1 MAMLDPSRIR
11 NVGVLGHG
19 GVGKTT
25 LIENILHDAGVVS
38 RVGSVEDGTTVGDYL
53 QEEKDHHHT
62 ITMKLA
68 HIDWKGTRI
77 HLVDHPGYAD
87 FVGEVAASSAVLDGV
102 IILVDAAA
110 GPEIGTDN
118 AVKYAD
124 LHKVPR
130 AFLVN
135 KLDRDHTDYLQV
147 VERLRASYGKQCVPL
162 VVPVGA
168 GSGISGVVNILDESQ
183 AASPELESLREQ
195 AMDVVAETDDSL
207 TEKYLDGQKLTTDE
221 LRRGLHDG
229 ITRGDIIPVLAGAA
243 TRDIGMRELLDLVA
257 QCFPSPVDRHVIVHK
272 GDGNLVELEV
282 SPTAP
287 FLGQVFHAAIDPYVG
302 HLTFFRVLTG
312 TLKSQSEFF
321 NHTRGVK
328 ERTGQIYLL
337 NGSVQEPVDAV
348 GPGDLAAM
356 TKLKDTHFGD
366 TIEALGEDLEAD
378 PIELPEGMVK
388 LAIIPKSR
396 ADEDKIGEAL
406 GKLHEEDPTFEH
418 YRDEE
423 TREHI
428 IRGMGDMQ
436 LEVLLERMERQ
447 FGVHAE
453 VRPPKIAYKET
464 IRGEAEAHGRHKKQS
479 GGHGQFGDVHL
490 RVRPNARGAGYEY
503 VDSITGGVVPRQYIP
518 SVDKGS
524 RDALAKGVLA
534 GYPVVDIVVEL
545 FDGSFH
551 TVDSSDMAFQIAASM
566 AVQEAVQKA
575 RPCLLEPVAAVAI
588 TTPDEYLGD
597 ITGDLNSRR
606 GRILGIDPAASGKQ
620 IIQAQVPERELRG
633 YASKL
638 RSFTHGKG
646 SYESRF
652 SHYEELPEHLEK
664 AVMAEN
670 TPG

>member
-1 MAMLDPSRIR
+1 MSMLDPSRIR

-25 LIENILHDAGVVS
+25 LIENVLHDAGVVN
-38 RVGSVEDGTTVGDYL
+38 RVGTVEDGTTVGDYL
-53 QEEKDHHHT
+53 QEEKEHHHT

-68 HIDWKGTRI
+68 HVDWNGVRV

-102 IILVDAAA
+102 VILVDGAA
-110 GPEIGTDN
+110 GPEVGTDN

-130 AFLVN
+130 AFFVN
-135 KLDRDHTDYLQV
+135 KLDRDQTDFATV
-147 VERLRASYGKQCVPL
+147 VEQLKEAYGKACVPL
-162 VVPVGA
+162 VVPT
-168 GSGISGVVNILDESQ
+168 GSGPISGVVNILDE
-183 AASPELESLREQ
+183 AAESDPAFAALREQ

-207 TEKYLDGQKLTTDE
+207 TEKYLDGQKLTPDE
-221 LRRGLHDG
+221 LRQGLHDG
-229 ITRGDIIPVLAGAA
+229 IARGDIMPILAGSA
-243 TRDIGMRELLDLVA
+243 TQDIGMRELLDLIA
-257 QCFPSPVDRHVIVHK
+257 LCFPSPVDRHVVVHK
-272 GDGNLVELEV
+272 GDGSLVELEV
-282 SPTAP
+282 SPDAP
-287 FLGQVFHAAIDPYVG
+287 FLGQVFHSAIDPYVG

-312 TLKSQSEFF
+312 TLKSQSDFI
-321 NHTRGVK
+321 NHTRGHK

-337 NGSVQEPVDAV
+337 NGAQQEPVEAV

-366 TIEALGEDLEAD
+366 TIEAIGADFEAD

-388 LAIIPKSR
+388 LAIVPKSR
-396 ADEDKIGEAL
+396 ADEDKIGESL
-406 GKLHEEDPTFEH
+406 GKLHEEDPTFDH
-418 YRDEE
+418 FRDEQ
-423 TREHI
+423 THEHI

-453 VRPPKIAYKET
+453 VRPPRIAYKET
-464 IRGEAEAHGRHKKQS
+464 IRGSAEAHGRHKKQS
-479 GGHGQFGDVHL
+479 GGHGQFGDVHI
-490 RVRPNARGAGYEY
+490 RVRPNERGAGYEF
-503 VDSITGGVVPRQYIP
+503 VDSITGGVVPRQFIP

-524 RDALAKGVLA
+524 QDALAKGIIS
-534 GYPVVDIVVEL
+534 GHPVVDIVVEL
-545 FDGSFH
+545 YDGSFH
-551 TVDSSDMAFQIAASM
+551 TVDSSDMAFQVAASM
-566 AVQEAVQKA
+566 AIQEAVQKA
-575 RPCLLEPVAAVAI
+575 RPCLLEPVANVSV

-597 ITGDLNSRR
+597 ITGDLNGRR
-606 GRILGIDPAASGKQ
+606 GRILGIEPAPGGKQ
-620 IIQAQVPERELRG
+620 TIQAQVPEREMLS

-638 RSFTHGKG
+638 RSITHGKG

-664 AVMAEN
+664 AVIAEGN
-670 TPG
+670 GKA